1 MASKVLRK
9 EVLAAFRKL
18 HKTRQKVFRDDIHAL
33 TAARE
38 KINEEF
44 RKNIAVRDESAI
56 KELVDFAKAVEY
68 EMRTTIVQAVE
79 VAPGR
84 FAARITEDTQLLD
97 NVEFDITKI
106 PDAPPKG
113 KRVSVC
119 CQDPTQKKD

>member
-44 RKNIAVRDESAI
+44 RKNMAVSDEAAI

-68 EMRTTIVQAVE
+68 EMRTTIIQTVE

-84 FAARITEDTQLLD
+84 FAARIREDTAMLD
-97 NVEFDITKI
+97 NVEFDIGKI
-106 PDAPPKG
+106 PDEMPKG

-119 CQDPTQKKD
+119 CQDPSPKKD